1 MLALAVTRRAV
12 ILASFAA
19 GLLGVGGVA
28 AAGHGRGVRLWP
40 RHWGIL
46 VFGERIQA
54 YG

>member
-12 ILASFAA
+12 VLASFAA
-19 GLLGVGGVA
+19 GLLGIGGVA
-28 AAGHGRGVRLWP
+28 AASGELCLWP

>member
-1 MLALAVTRRAV
+1 MLALAVMRRAV
-12 ILASFAA
+12 VLASFAA
-19 GLLGVGGVA
+19 GLLGVGG
-28 AAGHGRGVRLWP
+28 GSRRHGRGVRLWL